1 MRKTAFLLILLMTGV
16 YFYAAVGLPA
26 IGDKDSAPNT
36 HVSPR
41 YIEKSYE
48 ETASPN
54 MVTATLADYRGY
66 DTLGETTVIFIA
78 GLATFLIINT
88 GSGKKGQK
96 GGSK

>member
-1 MRKTAFLLILLMTGV
+1 MLLIVLMAGV
-16 YFYAAVGLPA
+16 YFYAAAGLPL
-26 IGDKDSAPNT
+26 IGDAGSAPNT

-48 ETASPN
+48 ETDSPN

-78 GLATFLIINT
+78 GLATFLILT
-88 GSGKKGQK
+88 TATGKKGQR
-96 GGSK
+96 GGGK